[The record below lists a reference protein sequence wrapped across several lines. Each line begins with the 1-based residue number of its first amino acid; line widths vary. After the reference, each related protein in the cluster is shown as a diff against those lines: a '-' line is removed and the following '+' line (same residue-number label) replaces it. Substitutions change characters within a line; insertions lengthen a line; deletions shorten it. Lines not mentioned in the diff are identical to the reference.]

1 MKFKLSAVAFLVCL
15 LLLVPN
21 PAFAQPP
28 LPHYFYGSLSVGGQ
42 AAPLGTV
49 VEARGA
55 NVITGITGNPI
66 SITVAGQYGSVSEP
80 RLYVQGP
87 NIENGD
93 IIELYVNGAK
103 ASETYQFQSGAI
115 TKLNL
120 TIASAPPPLPASFVV
135 ADLTVSPAQVEPG
148 ETVTIEAEVTN
159 SGGSTGDY
167 TATLKIN
174 GTIVDSVS
182 LTLDP
187 GEDQIVSFTIAKE
200 TTGTYTVQL
209 AGLEGTF
216 IVTEPTEP
224 VPPEA
229 PASFECS
236 SLSISPVEV
245 NVGETVSI
253 SVLVANTGEEEGSYA
268 TTLKINGVVEANKD
282 ITLDAG
288 ASEKVTFILA
298 KDIAGS
304 YSVEINGLS
313 GSFIV
318 REEQEPVSPV
328 TPPAPPSPE
337 PELTPTPS
345 GVNWAILGPVIGV
358 AVFLAIF
365 LPIRLRKRRA
375 G

>member
-1 MKFKLSAVAFLVCL
+1 M
-15 LLLVPN
+15 
-21 PAFAQPP
+21 
-28 LPHYFYGSLSVGGQ
+28 FYGSLSIGGQ
-42 AAPLGTV
+42 SAPVGTV
-49 VEARGA
+49 VEARGT
-55 NVITGITGNPI
+55 NVTADISGNPI
-66 SITVAGQYGSVSEP
+66 STTVVGQYGSASEP
-80 RLYVQGP
+80 RLYVQGT

-93 IIELYVNGAK
+93 IIEFYVNGAK
-103 ASETYQFQSGAI
+103 ANETHQFQSGAI
-115 TKLNL
+115 TELNL

-135 ADLTVSPAQVEPG
+135 TDLTILPAQVEPG
-148 ETVTIEAEVTN
+148 ETVTIEAKVTN

-167 TATLKIN
+167 IATLKIDDAF
-174 GTIVDSVS
+174 VDSIS

-187 GEDQIVSFTIAKE
+187 GEDQIVSFTIARE
-200 TTGTYTVQL
+200 TTGTYVVQL
-209 AGLEGTF
+209 ANLEGTCTV
-216 IVTEPTEP
+216 IEPTEP
-224 VPPEA
+224 VPAGA

-253 SVLVANTGEEEGSYA
+253 SVLVANTGEEEGSYTA
-268 TTLKINGVVEANKD
+268 ILKINGVVEANKD

-298 KDIAGS
+298 KDIADS

-328 TPPAPPSPE
+328 TPPAPQSPE

-345 GVNWAILGPVIGV
+345 GINWAILGPVIGV

-365 LPIRLRKRRA
+365 LPIRLRKRRVS
-375 G
+375 